1 MKRLLMGLCTAAMVG
16 LPATPA
22 GAAPPNIYHTISNT
36 HGFAHVVN
44 TTGCEQTEVF
54 VSSMAAMYA
63 AQPGPVNKQG
73 LTAVSVRI
81 TDICAQPA
89 GDIGAAAAGGVVLF
103 QADGQNLTP
112 LLADPRLT
120 TASITTEMPGT
131 DGSGNAVTISLAAT
145 WTGKGPLE
153 HSTVHNHVHYPGEGN
168 VSATDNNL
176 SRAATASVS
185 VAVDGLAIS
194 GTDSSE
200 ALLTRTK
207 SRCIEVARPGVEEFF
222 PCFGFPG

>member
-1 MKRLLMGLCTAAMVG
+1 MKRLLIGLCTAAFVG
-16 LPATPA
+16 LTATPA

-44 TTGCEQTEVF
+44 IAGCERTDVF

-73 LTAVSVRI
+73 LTAVSVSI

-89 GDIGAAAAGGVVLF
+89 GVGAAAVPGVVLF
-103 QADGQNLTP
+103 QADGQNLAP

-131 DGSGNAVTISLAAT
+131 DGSGNPVTISLAAT
-145 WTGKGPLE
+145 WTGTGPME

-168 VSATDNNL
+168 VNATDNNL
-176 SRAATASVS
+176 SRASTANVS